1 MPAAKGSA
9 RTPLGPIMV
18 GLDLTDEEEEEV
30 WVSAETGEVIKVIE
44 QIAPHRMSEMSE
56 YENWRPVSK
65 ADSLMSM

>member
-1 MPAAKGSA
+1 
-9 RTPLGPIMV
+9 MV